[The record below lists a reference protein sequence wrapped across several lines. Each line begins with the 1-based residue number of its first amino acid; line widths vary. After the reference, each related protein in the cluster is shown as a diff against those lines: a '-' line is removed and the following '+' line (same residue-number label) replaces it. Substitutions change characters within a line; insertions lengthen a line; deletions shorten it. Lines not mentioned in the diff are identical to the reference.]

1 MRSTTAEDARNEL
14 VEHLT
19 TGVDWVG
26 AVEHGWPPPASRRFV
41 EVGPGR
47 VLTGLVKRIAPDAEA
62 VALDLGDA
70 SGELNVPFR
79 SRSPA

>member
-1 MRSTTAEDARNEL
+1 MAKAGVTT
-14 VEHLT
+14 
-19 TGVDWVG
+19 
-26 AVEHGWPPPASRRFV
+26 FV

-62 VALDLGDA
+62 VALDQGDA

-79 SRSPA
+79 SPSPA